1 MAPIKVKINNLGWG
15 DMAQRIRGKEKRMS
29 HINKIRIQVI
39 KRKIL
44 LRVRWKKLEYT
55 QECGVRPLW
64 PLTNGLCANLHI

>member
-1 MAPIKVKINNLGWG
+1 
-15 DMAQRIRGKEKRMS
+15 MS